1 MDPVMRGLAMTN
13 CQFIRQAHNSLAR
26 PADLRGSSHAVATST
41 LEYAKSQKKT
51 RRNSDSS
58 PPKKRRKQNFG
69 RVKKPQLASAEEDV
83 ENYHFIAYVPID
95 GKVWELDGLRLSGP
109 LEVGEITSD
118 SEDGSG
124 RTDWMSV
131 VRPALRRRMQSLQS
145 NESDHVRYN
154 LLAVVEDRYEKASD
168 ALEMLKR
175 KRNRLESRL
184 NEELPEVWTSQVD
197 PSLLASRVEAFATSS
212 QGSSSLGPTYDP
224 EFGSQKLEMEMD
236 ILDMPAR
243 KLGEAWETCVRNAMT
258 AKVAVED
265 ELSNSI
271 RTQTEQLSRTFD
283 YEPLFQT
290 FIICL
295 HNEGCLGTVLPGK

>member
-1 MDPVMRGLAMTN
+1 M
-13 CQFIRQAHNSLAR
+13 SSS

-184 NEELPEVWTSQVD
+184 NEELPEVWTSQV
-197 PSLLASRVEAFATSS
+197 E
-212 QGSSSLGPTYDP
+212 
-224 EFGSQKLEMEMD
+224 EFEIM
-236 ILDMPAR
+236 
-243 KLGEAWETCVRNAMT
+243 
-258 AKVAVED
+258 
-265 ELSNSI
+265 LSMFEI
-271 RTQTEQLSRTFD
+271 FTDT
-283 YEPLFQT
+283 
-290 FIICL
+290 
-295 HNEGCLGTVLPGK
+295 